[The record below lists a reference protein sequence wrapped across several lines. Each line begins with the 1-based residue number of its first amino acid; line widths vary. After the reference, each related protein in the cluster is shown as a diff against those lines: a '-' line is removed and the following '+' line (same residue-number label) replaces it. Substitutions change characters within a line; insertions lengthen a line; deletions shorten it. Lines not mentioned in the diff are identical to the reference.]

1 MSAFIKRKLGWFKK
15 GSILDRDP
23 VIRLSK
29 HMILLESI
37 SFSQRLLPMNPAPPV
52 IKMGL
57 NRFEWDLRYPAATSF
72 KGIIL
77 WGASAT
83 RGPLA
88 PPGIYQVRLT
98 ASGKTFTQSFTVK
111 IDPRIKG
118 VTAAD
123 IDEQFKLVSMIRD
136 QTSKANEAVIQ
147 IRTIKANMTKA
158 GAADKNKT
166 IVDQLSAIEENL
178 YQVRNQSSQDPLNF
192 PIKLNNRLAALSRSI
207 ETGESKPTDASY
219 KVYNELTADLKKQ
232 LLNLDKL
239 LENGTVKNYLK
250 PDTK

>member
-1 MSAFIKRKLGWFKK
+1 
-15 GSILDRDP
+15 
-23 VIRLSK
+23 
-29 HMILLESI
+29 
-37 SFSQRLLPMNPAPPV
+37 
-52 IKMGL
+52 
-57 NRFEWDLRYPAATSF
+57 
-72 KGIIL
+72 
-77 WGASAT
+77 
-83 RGPLA
+83 
-88 PPGIYQVRLT
+88 
-98 ASGKTFTQSFTVK
+98 
-111 IDPRIKG
+111 
-118 VTAAD
+118 
-123 IDEQFKLVSMIRD
+123 
-136 QTSKANEAVIQ
+136 
-147 IRTIKANMTKA
+147 MTKA